1 MVLDNCGE
9 RKHHIE
15 FTAKPSKRITQR
27 ITQTSR
33 DFKKTETICSREL
46 KIIWKHCP
54 ESRLGRVPDQTLLK
68 DTVAKNV
75 HYKLDSVSQA
85 MQDQANPEIIHY

>member
-46 KIIWKHCP
+46 KII
-54 ESRLGRVPDQTLLK
+54 
-68 DTVAKNV
+68 
-75 HYKLDSVSQA
+75 
-85 MQDQANPEIIHY
+85 